1 MLDNLAPEV
10 KAAFEDYL
18 KTANKLVP
26 DPKDDVKFFKFVILS
41 HQKNSPIES
50 VEVYELLE
58 KQGFDE
64 AMQDHLVIL
73 LEGGRELLKE
83 YDKTLGR

>member
-1 MLDNLAPEV
+1 MFENLPTEA
-10 KAAFEDYL
+10 KAAFDDYL

-26 DPKDDVKFFKFVILS
+26 DPKDDVKFFKFVILC
-41 HQKNSPIES
+41 HQKSAKIDS
-50 VEVYELLE
+50 VEIYESLE

-73 LEGGRELLKE
+73 LEGGLELLKE
-83 YDKTLGR
+83 YDKALGR

>member
-1 MLDNLAPEV
+1 MLENLAPEV
-10 KAAFEDYL
+10 KAAFDDYL

-26 DPKDDVKFFKFVILS
+26 DPKDDVKFFKFVILT
-41 HQKNSPIES
+41 HQKNAPIES
-50 VEVYELLE
+50 VEVYEVLE

-83 YDKTLGR
+83 YDKALGR